1 MAAFRR
7 TLPPDGVGNVHG
19 CRGTVAEGLG
29 LPATAIIR
37 LASQDQQVLWRVYLD
52 SLPTP

>member
-1 MAAFRR
+1 MAALHRP
-7 TLPPDGVGNVHG
+7 LSPDDIGKVHG
-19 CRGTVAEGLG
+19 HCSTVVDGLG

-37 LASQDQQVLWRVYLD
+37 LASQDQQELWRVSLD

>member
-1 MAAFRR
+1 VA
-7 TLPPDGVGNVHG
+7 DGF
-19 CRGTVAEGLG
+19 A